1 MTVGFVLL
9 RGLTPKKFLRQERD
23 TKGFTVFPDRHAAG
37 AKSTA
42 GVGSLRPESGNNW
55 FGSIGE
61 LLVPAMPVPRLNT
74 DRGTGTDQQPPEIGS
89 RGGPAHGVQETNA
102 ALSPWMR

>member
-1 MTVGFVLL
+1 M
-9 RGLTPKKFLRQERD
+9 
-23 TKGFTVFPDRHAAG
+23 FPDRHAAG

-74 DRGTGTDQQPPEIGS
+74 DRGTGTDQQPPES
-89 RGGPAHGVQETNA
+89 VQEAGPHPAVQETNA
-102 ALSPWMR
+102 AYAPWMR